1 MVRRLCFRGSA
12 AVWLRTLLCLFCA
25 PYLCPVFG
33 ITCQVIL
40 RWKRHAGNESCVD
53 LGPCIDLAR
62 AYALR
67 GPTLTAAPRCASSH
81 RACHHAG
88 HRVYAAIITLHL
100 SIPGKPVLRFQKNK
114 LSYRFCDEL
123 ACLIAQ
129 QVDDYRHHKIPKYYG
144 EKGYFNTID
153 FKWCTKR
160 MSSFDDNKVK
170 G

>member
-1 MVRRLCFRGSA
+1 MLSRVRSRMVADPSVSL
-12 AVWLRTLLCLFCA
+12 
-25 PYLCPVFG
+25 LCPVFVPRIWNHMSG
-33 ITCQVIL
+33 YPAL
-40 RWKRHAGNESCVD
+40 EARHAGNESCVD

-67 GPTLTAAPRCASSH
+67 GPMLTAAPRCASSH